1 MEYADGNLKFKIS
14 PVYVEPEFNDYTT
27 LTIQNGTLMEPENT
41 YWIKRGNLVYVN
53 ISGIR
58 TNDGTTNVFITGL
71 PTPAYRVNA
80 CMFSNMS
87 SHCVGIF
94 SDAPNYPNNRFMTIP
109 TGQVEQ
115 LYGHFIY
122 IAAKE

>member
-14 PVYVEPEFNDYTT
+14 PAYVEPEFNDYTT
-27 LTIQNGTLMEPENT
+27 LTIQNGTIMEPGST

-58 TNDGTTNVFITGL
+58 TNDGTKNVFIMGL
-71 PTPAYRVNA
+71 PTPANRVNA

-87 SHCVGIF
+87 HYCIGIF
-94 SDAPNYPNNRFMTIP
+94 SDAPSNRFITFP

-122 IAAKE
+122 MAAKE

>member
-14 PVYVEPEFNDYTT
+14 PAYVEPEFNDYTT

-58 TNDGTTNVFITGL
+58 TNDGTTPIYITGL
-71 PTPAYRVNA
+71 PLPVNRVNV
-80 CMFSNMS
+80 CMFSNMYTPT
-87 SHCVGIF
+87 HCVGIF
-94 SDAPNYPNNRFMTIP
+94 SDNYNNRFMALV

>member
-1 MEYADGNLKFKIS
+1 MEYTDGNLKFKIS
-14 PVYVEPEFNDYTT
+14 PAYTEPEFKDYTT
-27 LTIQNGTLMEPENT
+27 LTIQNGTLMELENT

-58 TNDGTTNVFITGL
+58 INDVMANVFITGL
-71 PTPAYRVNA
+71 PTPANRVNA

-87 SHCVGIF
+87 THCVGIF
-94 SDAPNYPNNRFMTIP
+94 SDAPTNRFVIIP

-122 IAAKE
+122 IAKKE